1 MSMSFYEIVDILIFV
16 FFLSGIILSEKIIK
30 RQLQKDF
37 M

>member
-1 MSMSFYEIVDILIFV
+1 MSMSFYEIVDTLIFV
-16 FFLSGIILSEKIIK
+16 FFPGIILSEKIIK